1 MPLRHIP
8 ELLLRDDGRAGNAA
22 RGVSSDI
29 QINAVC
35 GLIVHVDIAVII
47 VYRGNRLTLII
58 PQVFFCGDPS
68 GAEAACK
75 EAAGMAA
82 AEARMTYAAAGAHC
96 AQKRNKHSARRA
108 DKTG

>member
-8 ELLLRDDGRAGNAA
+8 ELLLRDDSRAGNAA

-29 QINAVC
+29 QINAVR
-35 GLIVHVDIAVII
+35 GLIVHVDIAVVII
-47 VYRGNRLTLII
+47 YRGDRLTLII

-75 EAAGMAA
+75 EAAGIAA
-82 AEARMTYAAAGAHC
+82 AEARMTYAAAGGAL
-96 AQKRNKHSARRA
+96 RAR
-108 DKTG
+108 T

>member
-8 ELLLRDDGRAGNAA
+8 ELLLRDDSRAGNAA

-35 GLIVHVDIAVII
+35 GLVVHVDIAVII
-47 VYRGNRLTLII
+47 VYRGDRLTLII
-58 PQVFFCGDPS
+58 PQVIFCGDPS

-75 EAAGMAA
+75 ETAGIAA
-82 AEARMTYAAAGAHC
+82 AEARMTYTAAGGAL
-96 AQKRNKHSARRA
+96 RA
-108 DKTG
+108 KTE